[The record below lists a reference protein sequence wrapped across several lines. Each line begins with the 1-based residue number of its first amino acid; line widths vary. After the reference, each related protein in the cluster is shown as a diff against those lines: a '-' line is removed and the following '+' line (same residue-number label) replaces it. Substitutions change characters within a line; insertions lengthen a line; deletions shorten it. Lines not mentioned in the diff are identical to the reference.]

1 MQGEPVNE
9 ALETA
14 RREIDRIDA
23 DLVALIKKRLQVVA
37 QIADSRPAIAA
48 ITWPARS
55 SRR

>member
-37 QIADSRPAIAA
+37 QIAEAKQVSG
-48 ITWPARS
+48 
-55 SRR
+55 